1 MIHPDLATMLAV
13 VTTDYPLQRRA
24 RSTALLRPAVDASFN
39 AISVD
44 GDCSTNDMV
53 LAARERRERARAH
66 RPRPTRP
73 SPPRSHEVCADLAR
87 QIVAD
92 GEGVTVLAEITV
104 DGAADGAQA
113 KAIARRIA
121 TSPLVKTAL
130 FGHDANW
137 GRVLMAAGSAPYNG
151 GYADIDEGRA
161 TLAYNGTVVYDRGT
175 PTGVEPDVVGPELHD
190 HARARPR
197 QRHRELPDLR
207 PLARLRAHQRGLP
220 VVTRLVV
227 KVGGAVAAESAG
239 RILGL
244 REEGHEVIVVHGAG
258 PQITDEMKSR
268 GIPVEFVNG
277 RRRTSR
283 AALDVV
289 RESLVSVNA
298 ELCAALGDVA
308 VPVIGDE
315 AGLFAVPV
323 PPLGWVGDP
332 LPCRPK
338 PILDALAAGLIPVVA
353 PLAVGPLNVNADDA
367 SAALALGLGAG
378 RLVFLTDVAGLY
390 LDDVVVDAIRAIDAN
405 RLLDEGAF
413 EGGIVPKLRAAAIAA
428 ASGITA
434 EIGATAVVA

>member
-1 MIHPDLATMLAV
+1 
-13 VTTDYPLQRRA
+13 
-24 RSTALLRPAVDASFN
+24 
-39 AISVD
+39 
-44 GDCSTNDMV
+44 
-53 LAARERRERARAH
+53 
-66 RPRPTRP
+66 
-73 SPPRSHEVCADLAR
+73 
-87 QIVAD
+87 
-92 GEGVTVLAEITV
+92 
-104 DGAADGAQA
+104 
-113 KAIARRIA
+113 
-121 TSPLVKTAL
+121 
-130 FGHDANW
+130 
-137 GRVLMAAGSAPYNG
+137 
-151 GYADIDEGRA
+151 
-161 TLAYNGTVVYDRGT
+161 
-175 PTGVEPDVVGPELHD
+175 
-190 HARARPR
+190 
-197 QRHRELPDLR
+197 
-207 PLARLRAHQRGLP
+207 
-220 VVTRLVV
+220 VTRLIV

-244 REEGHEVIVVHGAG
+244 REEGHQVVVVHGAG

-289 RESLVSVNA
+289 RESLVAVNTS
-298 ELCAALGDVA
+298 LCEALGDVA
-308 VPVIGDE
+308 VAVIGDE

-338 PILDALAAGLIPVVA
+338 PILDALAAGLVPVVA

-390 LDDVVVDAIRAIDAN
+390 LDDVVIDAIRATDAN